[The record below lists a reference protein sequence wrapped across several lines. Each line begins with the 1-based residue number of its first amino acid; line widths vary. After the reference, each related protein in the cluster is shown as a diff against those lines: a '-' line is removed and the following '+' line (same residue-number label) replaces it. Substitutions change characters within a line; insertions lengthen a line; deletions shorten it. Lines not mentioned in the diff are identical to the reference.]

1 MIANLFHFKLVDLR
15 GILPETKCL
24 RKIFALLSIP
34 GSFAVDATDSCR
46 WCESCKI
53 NPPLHG
59 LLAPYSPVALQC
71 LHGLLCAI
79 RDAYSF
85 AAHPTLNQLWP
96 LLSCQTKYEMCF
108 FKNLLYYLFV
118 IAWVVRVASSC
129 IDTVVAIYSDFVTLK
144 NYSCHSYIHYW
155 EVIIINNSCQRRIP
169 KS

>member
-1 MIANLFHFKLVDLR
+1 MIANLFRFKLVDLR

-24 RKIFALLSIP
+24 RNIFALLSIP

-46 WCESCKI
+46 WYESCKI

-59 LLAPYSPVALQC
+59 LLVPYSPVALQC

-85 AAHPTLNQLWP
+85 ASHPTLNQLWP
-96 LLSCQTKYEMCF
+96 LLSCQTQYEMCF
-108 FKNLLYYLFV
+108 FNFFCIICLS

-129 IDTVVAIYSDFVTLK
+129 IDTAVYS
-144 NYSCHSYIHYW
+144 YSNLEWLCNFKKILSQLYPLLGG
-155 EVIIINNSCQRRIP
+155 NNN
-169 KS
+169 K